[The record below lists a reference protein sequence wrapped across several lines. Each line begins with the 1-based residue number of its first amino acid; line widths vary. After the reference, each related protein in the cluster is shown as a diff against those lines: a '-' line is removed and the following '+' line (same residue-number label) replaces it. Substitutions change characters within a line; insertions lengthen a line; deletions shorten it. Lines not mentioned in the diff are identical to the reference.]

1 MTYRTFHTTIFETA
15 SLRTFLSQLQRRA
28 RADTSLDALPDQ
40 LLRDIG
46 VNRLEI
52 RFASR
57 HQLEIR

>member
-1 MTYRTFHTTIFETA
+1 MTYRTFHTALLETP
-15 SLRTFLSQLQRRA
+15 SLRAFLSKLQRRP
-28 RADTSLDALPDQ
+28 RADATLDALPDR

>member
-1 MTYRTFHTTIFETA
+1 MTYRTFQMARLGTP
-15 SLRTFLSQLQRRA
+15 SLRAFLSKLQRRP
-28 RADTSLDALPDQ
+28 RADTSPDALPDR

-46 VNRLEI
+46 VSRLEI